1 MGSKHIS
8 VRSKRK
14 TVPSVYAQ
22 RTSVLA
28 CTCRT
33 EATKSIRSCSY
44 AVGRIVLCLHLKS
57 STPGSC
63 TRASTTDRDEHGYD
77 QRHDDAD
84 AGGDADAADDGACAD
99 ARGDDDAAADGD
111 VAIGVCTDGSHD
123 DADDD
128 DADDADA
135 ANDADDVDDADDDDD
150 ADADADDEDGG
161 DEDDDDDDDDD
172 NATGGGDGDDAA
184 AAGSS
189 GEWCRCCG

>member
-1 MGSKHIS
+1 M
-8 VRSKRK
+8 
-14 TVPSVYAQ
+14 PSVYAQ

-44 AVGRIVLCLHLKS
+44 AVGRIVWCLHLKS
-57 STPGSC
+57 STPASC

-128 DADDADA
+128 DADDDDA

-150 ADADADDEDGG
+150 DADD
-161 DEDDDDDDDDD
+161 
-172 NATGGGDGDDAA
+172 GGDGDGD
-184 AAGSS
+184 GD
-189 GEWCRCCG
+189 GDCDGNECP